1 MTSPRR
7 SPLPLFAVAIAGILL
22 LAVSPLS
29 AQVELSAQLEP
40 IQPSDYSGGPGVG
53 PIGPPVR
60 SEELSSRSAAASSSI
75 GPMSRI
81 SAASGS
87 GADFFFRIEKT
98 IVMSHEEETLPMPD
112 YEEVDVEGTFKNAP
126 GSVACGGTVSEGV
139 AEDADDCQLLNQL
152 TFENGYLKTNGTI
165 TTPNATKYNGQTSML
180 VWGHVGD
187 VFQLTVQNEQP
198 ESVNEEAIETGFY
211 APADNRQIVHW
222 HGMELDNESDGTPA
236 TEFGMETGEQRLY
249 QYRLY
254 RPGIYWFHPHVLPL
268 LTESRGMVGR
278 LVIRS
283 YEEDFLSLVGVLP
296 LVQHV
301 FELSDAT
308 IANEFNNDA
317 YRNGVLFPDFF
328 SPEEVENN
336 LMPDIRPD
344 LNGDG
349 VCDRGPGD
357 CIVKEGEYVF
367 VNDVVP
373 TSDEN
378 IPTIFVPE
386 GRGARVGFI
395 NASNE
400 RFYRF
405 RLLLEGEEPP
415 GTTGTPVAAERV
427 NRTTTGQCYA
437 PGSTEKFSGADP
449 LSCDQGLPL
458 YRVGGQNGLLDHVR
472 LEGQTE
478 LAPGETAR
486 HLNPCGGPDPCF
498 DTVIRRGEE
507 FIGVAQ
513 RTDFVVVTK
522 DREGNYLEPGESMYI
537 WTIDYP
543 HGIFTAKFDN
553 NIGDGDANN
562 RDVAPRKL
570 VRIKIV
576 EDVLGLPNFDLAE
589 GDPLMAHPWVDRPAD
604 DIKSAVL
611 DQLSPVPLG
620 LDPFLGVPFEGLEH
634 GTIMLGNEVADGS
647 RFPAINAVKGVYGGF
662 PVSGDDIPTQGAT
675 RYARTEDIIE
685 FVYANNTGNAH
696 HPLHMHGFSFQP
708 ISIHNFTE
716 VDSDDDGVNDTVAL
730 VDPPVHTFDHNEFI
744 DVVVM
749 QPDKAI
755 KYRMEM
761 ADRYKIPDET
771 KFTWGQLLA
780 EFPYDYQANWGG
792 PGDLVGTTSADAGG
806 AHGRWLFHCHI
817 LHHARLG
824 MTTDLCIA
832 SHEDPD
838 ASACKIDVDQDI
850 YELIQ

>member
-1 MTSPRR
+1 MASRSR
-7 SPLPLFAVAIAGILL
+7 SSLLHLALAIAVGVLIVASPLYSQEV
-22 LAVSPLS
+22 
-29 AQVELSAQLEP
+29 QP
-40 IQPSDYSGGPGVG
+40 IRPGDYSGGPGIG
-53 PIGPPVR
+53 PIGPPMLG
-60 SEELSSRSAAASSSI
+60 EELNRNAATQ
-75 GPMSRI
+75 
-81 SAASGS
+81 GS
-87 GADFFFRIEKT
+87 GVGLTTKTHGADPFFPIEKT
-98 IVMSHEEETLPMPD
+98 IVMSHEEETFPMPA
-112 YEEVDVEGTFKNAP
+112 YESVDVEGDFKNAP
-126 GSVACGGTVSEGV
+126 DSIACGGTVSEGV
-139 AEDADDCQLLNQL
+139 AEDADDCQQLFQL

-165 TTPNATKYNGQTSML
+165 TTPNATKYNGETSL
-180 VWGHVGD
+180 LIFGHVGD
-187 VFQLTVQNEQP
+187 VYQLTVQNEQP
-198 ESVNEEAIETGFY
+198 EAVNGEAIDTGFY

-222 HGMELDNESDGTPA
+222 HGMELDNESDGTPV
-236 TEFGMETGEQRLY
+236 TEFGIEVGEERLY

-254 RPGIYWFHPHVLPL
+254 RPGIYWFHPHVVPL

-278 LVIRS
+278 NVIRS

-296 LVQHV
+296 LAQYV

-308 IANEFNNDA
+308 IANEFNKDA

-328 SPEEVENN
+328 SEEEVENH
-336 LMPDIRPD
+336 LMPDISPD

-357 CIVKEGEYVF
+357 CIVKEGEYLV

-378 IPTIFVPE
+378 IPTIYVPE

-415 GTTGTPVAAERV
+415 GASGTPVAAERV

-437 PGSTEKFSGADP
+437 PGSTVKFSGADP

-472 LEGQTE
+472 LEGQQE

-486 HLNPCGGPDPCF
+486 PY
-498 DTVIRRGEE
+498 DTVIRKGEG
-507 FIGVAQ
+507 FIGIAQ

-522 DREGNYLEPGESMYI
+522 DREGNYLEPGESMFI
-537 WTIDYP
+537 WNIDYP
-543 HGIFTAKFDN
+543 HGIFTPKFDN

-570 VRIKIV
+570 VRIEVV
-576 EDVLGLPNFDLAE
+576 ENVLGLPPYDLAE
-589 GDPLMAHPWVDRPAD
+589 NDPLMAHPWVNRPAD

-611 DQLSPVPLG
+611 DQLSPVPAG

-634 GTIMLGNEVADGS
+634 GTLMLGNQVADGS
-647 RFPAINAVKGVYGGF
+647 RFPSINAVKGAYTGG
-662 PVSGDDIPTQGAT
+662 PLSGDDIPTQGAT

-708 ISIHNFTE
+708 ISIHNFNE
-716 VDSDDDGVNDTVAL
+716 VDSDGDGVEDTVTL
-730 VDPPVHTFDHNEFI
+730 IDPPLHTFDYNEFI
-744 DVVVM
+744 DVIVM
-749 QPDKAI
+749 QPGKAV
-755 KYRMEM
+755 KFRMEM
-761 ADRYKIPDET
+761 ADRFKIPDDT
-771 KFTWGQLLA
+771 NYTWSQLLQN
-780 EFPYDYQANWGG
+780 FPYDYQANWGG
-792 PGDLVGTTSADAGG
+792 FGDIDNPNADMGG
-806 AHGRWLFHCHI
+806 AHGRWLAHCHI

-832 SHEDPD
+832 SNADAD

-850 YELIQ
+850 YQPIL